1 VRARLLALG
10 ITVTAVATEAGASV
24 TMTSHVLTLRR
35 GSTSPIAARIVAAA
49 ERLSGAPWADL
60 TAPDSP
66 RQPRR
71 RAA

>member
-1 VRARLLALG
+1 MRARLLALG
-10 ITVTAVATEAGASV
+10 ISVTDVATEAGASV

-49 ERLSGAPWADL
+49 ERLSDTPWADL
-60 TAPDSP
+60 TAVHLP
-66 RQPRR
+66 RPSRR